1 MFNQNGNT
9 QDVWREDFPYT
20 KRLAYFQHA
29 YNSPMPRSA
38 VQEVLEYFLSQT
50 YLGVVQSEANR
61 NVEDARINLSKTI
74 DVKTEEIA
82 FTQSYTE
89 GLNIVTSNID
99 WNGKDNIVIG
109 EGDYFSTFIHFVN
122 LIKNKKNIEIRIIP
136 YEEEGV
142 VSVNKAK
149 ELIDEKTALVHLV
162 HVSNE
167 RGTIQPVGNIFNYA
181 NKIGVS
187 TVVDAAQSTGIVPHT
202 MKSLNCD
209 YYSSVG
215 KKWLMGPVGTAFFWC
230 KEELI
235 EDMVPP
241 IAGKHVIKHDLN
253 DVQFVNTAERFE
265 STTLNHP
272 GIVGLN
278 AAIRYV
284 NNIGINKIDKCIKK
298 TVKHLMVRL
307 NEECDVDIIG
317 TKNIDLRTGITCIVL
332 KGHDSNNVVAELKN
346 RYSIFTDARGLGT
359 PLNPNECKS
368 IRISTHFYNNHQDI
382 EKLVDAL
389 KNIQNG

>member
-1 MFNQNGNT
+1 MSNHGDNLKEI
-9 QDVWREDFPYT
+9 WREDFPYT

-38 VQEVLEYFLSQT
+38 VEEILQYFLSQT
-50 YLGVVQSEANR
+50 HLGFVQSEANR
-61 NVEDARINLSKTI
+61 NIEDARKNLSKII
-74 DVKTEEIA
+74 DVKPEEIA

-99 WNGKDNIVIG
+99 WKGKDNLVIG

-136 YEEEGV
+136 FDDEGV
-142 VSVNKAK
+142 VQVNKAK

-167 RGTIQPVGNIFNYA
+167 RGTIQPVEKIFDYA
-181 NKIGVS
+181 HKMDVL

-202 MKSLNCD
+202 MKDLNCD

-215 KKWLMGPVGTAFFWC
+215 KKWLMGPVGTAFFCC

-241 IAGKHVIKHDLN
+241 IAGKHVIKYDLN

-272 GIVGLN
+272 GIIGLD

-284 NNIGINKIDKCIKK
+284 NSIGINKIDDCIKK
-298 TVKHLMVRL
+298 TVKHLIVRL

-332 KGHDSNNVVAELKN
+332 KGHDSDIVVEKLKN
-346 RYSIFTDARGLGT
+346 RYLIFADARGLGT

-368 IRISTHFYNNHQDI
+368 IRISTHFYNNQQDI
-382 EKLVDAL
+382 EKLVYAL